1 MLPIEQTSTEAA
13 PGGGDT
19 KVVHAGL
26 DTVPV
31 GLSAV
36 STRTLSPSI
45 PIGTAGRG
53 TPALWGGGM
62 GAWAGLRG
70 RKGRPAQLRRLR
82 AIWLSTGGRRLGRHT
97 TRSHTSGQPCSGKC
111 PEHEGFQERWQ
122 KVYRVGSCKLRARIW
137 PQPIWSFL
145 LI

>member
-53 TPALWGGGM
+53 TPALWGGWDGSVSWTERQE
-62 GAWAGLRG
+62 GPS
-70 RKGRPAQLRRLR
+70 RPAAKAESDLTEHRGSSAGKAHHAL
-82 AIWLSTGGRRLGRHT
+82 THLGAAVFWEV
-97 TRSHTSGQPCSGKC
+97 S
-111 PEHEGFQERWQ
+111 
-122 KVYRVGSCKLRARIW
+122 
-137 PQPIWSFL
+137 
-145 LI
+145 